1 MFQAT
6 LQNPEESD
14 VQVGYFNRAALALI
28 PLCGRG
34 QGRGER
40 TQRMTAYQMVGLIM
54 ETYSGILLTW
64 ALVPEPAEMEQLV
77 RQTYDELG
85 TTKALE

>member
-1 MFQAT
+1 
-6 LQNPEESD
+6 
-14 VQVGYFNRAALALI
+14 
-28 PLCGRG
+28 
-34 QGRGER
+34 
-40 TQRMTAYQMVGLIM
+40 MTAYQMVGLIM